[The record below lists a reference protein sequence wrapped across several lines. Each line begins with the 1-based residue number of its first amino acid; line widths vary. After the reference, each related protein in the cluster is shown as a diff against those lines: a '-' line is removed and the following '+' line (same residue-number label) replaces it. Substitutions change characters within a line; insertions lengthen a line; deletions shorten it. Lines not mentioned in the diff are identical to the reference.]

1 MTGIIITG
9 HGSFADGAVSVLNLL
24 IGSPENCEAVD
35 FEPEDSIENLAENMK
50 AAIDRLSGVDGILV
64 FCDLTGGS
72 PFNTAIQ
79 LKMSRDIEMEVIG
92 GANIPMIIETVM
104 SRQVKEGLEE
114 LTELAVNTGKAQ
126 IIRFVK
132 AEMGEEDEYDE

>member
-9 HGSFADGAVSVLNLL
+9 HGSFAAGVVSVLNLL
-24 IGSPENCEAVD
+24 IGKPENCEAVN
-35 FEPEDSIENLAENMK
+35 FEPEDSIETLTKNIK
-50 AAIDRLSGVDGILV
+50 AAIDRLFGVDNILV

-79 LKMSRDIEMEVIG
+79 LKMSVNMDMEVIG

-114 LTELAVNTGKAQ
+114 LTELAVSTGKAQ

-132 AEMGEEDEYDE
+132 AEMGEEEEYDE